1 MAAYSMQGAL
11 KIRGRNSEI
20 WEVALVF
27 NTRLPVLTFPLKHY
41 LHIIWHNSERM
52 WMWKDGYKTY
62 LKLVCNGI
70 FRLDLRLC
78 LFVIR
83 ILTWSQKWSFKDDL
97 DSGLCWYL
105 LIGRSHPV
113 EKDWDDSPSL
123 IVQERCHGIPMDF
136 RVASWLGGPVIF
148 LPRPY
153 LPWREVSKFH
163 AKKISQDDLI
173 SDRIVSS
180 FDLVRIISH
189 SKCPSQNASPA
200 KFEPNALQI

>member
-153 LPWREVSKFH
+153 LPQERSK
-163 AKKISQDDLI
+163 
-173 SDRIVSS
+173 
-180 FDLVRIISH
+180 
-189 SKCPSQNASPA
+189 
-200 KFEPNALQI
+200 QIPCKGDI